1 MKRRKLEDWWE
12 RHQEDVQPERIS
24 EELGKVGMSNR
35 RGKGRNNETGPN
47 SETV

>member
-24 EELGKVGMSNR
+24 EELGKVGMRKSEE
-35 RGKGRNNETGPN
+35 RGGIMRLDPILRLC
-47 SETV
+47 